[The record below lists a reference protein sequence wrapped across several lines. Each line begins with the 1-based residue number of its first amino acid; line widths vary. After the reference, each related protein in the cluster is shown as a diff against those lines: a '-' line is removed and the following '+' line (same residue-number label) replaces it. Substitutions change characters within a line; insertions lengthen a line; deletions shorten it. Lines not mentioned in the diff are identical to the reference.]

1 MSLIIFIPLI
11 ILVMYF
17 LMIRPAQAQKRRQA
31 EMTAGIGL
39 GAEVRTIGGLLGT
52 IVEADDQSVTIE
64 TTPGTKLKFVRA
76 AIAGITST
84 DDVDD
89 AESDETVTEDE
100 ASEDAVSEE
109 TAATEAVVDA
119 DETDASDSKDES
131 TPELAADK
139 S

>member
-1 MSLIIFIPLI
+1 VSLIIFIPLI

-64 TTPGTKLKFVRA
+64 TTPGTKLKVVRA